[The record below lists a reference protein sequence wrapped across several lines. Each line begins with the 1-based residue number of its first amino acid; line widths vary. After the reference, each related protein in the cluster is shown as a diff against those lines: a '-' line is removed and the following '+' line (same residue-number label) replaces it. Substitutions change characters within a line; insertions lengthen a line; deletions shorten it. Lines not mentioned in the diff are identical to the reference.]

1 MRIQE
6 YIAGVA
12 DVSFESDA
20 RWQLYR
26 LLAEPLRLRL
36 LALAHSE
43 ELSVGEL
50 AELLNESQPN
60 VSRHAAGLRQS
71 GVLLDRREGTRVYV
85 RVSPPAT
92 RDPVVADALRTGRA
106 LCERDGSLTRIA
118 DVVRSRDHHTRE
130 FFEQPPSGTSPQE
143 LAQELPAYLFAL
155 GQVLASHE
163 LAVDAGTGDG
173 SLLDV
178 LAPVFDRVVA
188 LDRSQAQLTRARRRV
203 AARGYRNVELLRG
216 EMDGLE
222 ARQSVGC
229 GADVVVCSRVLHHSP
244 LPRKAVEALAELAR
258 PGGVLVLIDYL
269 RHQDEQ
275 LRDRQ
280 ADVWMGFSPNE
291 LEEFAQAAGLEEVSA
306 RQVPTGFTGGASDN
320 QVGWQVLTAKRPPGG
335 SGGHFS
341 PVAS

>member
-1 MRIQE
+1 
-6 YIAGVA
+6 VA
-12 DVSFESDA
+12 VPAFSSDA

-26 LLAEPLRLRL
+26 LLGEPVRLRL

-50 AELLNESQPN
+50 AELLSESQPN

-85 RVSPPAT
+85 RVSPSAAQ
-92 RDPVVADALRTGRA
+92 DPVVADAVATGRV
-106 LCERDGSLTRIA
+106 LCERDGSLAQIA
-118 DVVRSRDHHTRE
+118 EVVRSRDHHTRE
-130 FFEQPPSGTSPQE
+130 FFEHPRASASPQE

-155 GQVLASHE
+155 GQVMTPHA

-178 LAPVFDRVVA
+178 LAPVFERVVA
-188 LDRSQAQLTRARRRV
+188 VDRSQAQLAQARRKV

-216 EMDGLE
+216 EIDSVE
-222 ARQSVGC
+222 ARHCVGV

-244 LPRKAVEALAELAR
+244 LPRKAVEALAELVR
-258 PGGVLVLIDYL
+258 PGGVVVLIDYL
-269 RHQDEQ
+269 QHQDEQ

-280 ADVWMGFSPNE
+280 ADVWMGFSGEE
-291 LEEFAQAAGLEEVSA
+291 LEAFARAAGLAEVCA
-306 RQVPTGFTGGASDN
+306 RQVPAGFTGGAPDN
-320 QVGWQVLTAKRPPGG
+320 QVGWQVLTGRRPPGANG
-335 SGGHFS
+335 RHS
-341 PVAS
+341 PS